1 MQLNVCVWSRLSVIR
16 IEHVR
21 RLRIRS
27 GRLEQGF
34 GRRTGRQVP
43 VVWSGRLRGAER
55 RPMGLLEGVYRA
67 IGAVAKVNRRL
78 SLMRINFLPL
88 NLLLMGALALGL
100 SIGVAQLRDV
110 QNNSAAPLS
119 QPLTTILGPGAG
131 SRSFVT
137 VSGTLFAAG
146 RLDTGRRARA
156 ASSNASTKPGRHC
169 SIADR
174 GRCCSCSCQS
184 HGWRTPGRRKSRSPE
199 C

>member
-1 MQLNVCVWSRLSVIR
+1 
-16 IEHVR
+16 
-21 RLRIRS
+21 
-27 GRLEQGF
+27 
-34 GRRTGRQVP
+34 
-43 VVWSGRLRGAER
+43 
-55 RPMGLLEGVYRA
+55 MGLLEGVYRA

-88 NLLLMGALALGL
+88 NLLLMCVLALGV

-146 RLDTGRRARA
+146 R
-156 ASSNASTKPGRHC
+156 
-169 SIADR
+169 
-174 GRCCSCSCQS
+174 
-184 HGWRTPGRRKSRSPE
+184 PE
-199 C
+199 HPELAWIVA